1 MAIQDLY
8 ATPGYLIR
16 RCRQVAV
23 AIFAREAAP
32 FGITSQQYT
41 TLRAL
46 AEFGQ
51 LEQTQLCDTT
61 ALDRS
66 TIATLLVRLEEK
78 NLVRRAP
85 APHDRRKNHVELT
98 ATGEQLVHEMEPTL
112 ARIQERILAPLA
124 PEERA
129 PFTRMLA
136 RIVEYYDVED
146 GASRAVAHGSAQ

>member
-1 MAIQDLY
+1 MAIEDLY

-16 RCRQVAV
+16 RCRQVAA
-23 AIFAREAAP
+23 AIFAQEAAA

-46 AEFGQ
+46 VEHRR
-51 LEQTQLCDTT
+51 LEQTQLCEAT

-85 APHDRRKNHVELT
+85 APADRRKNHVELT
-98 ATGEQLVHEMEPTL
+98 DAGERLVREMEATV
-112 ARIQERILAPLA
+112 ARVQERILAPLA
-124 PEERA
+124 PEERL

-136 RIVEYYDVED
+136 RIVDAYEGAED
-146 GASRAVAHGSAQ
+146 APRAASGASR